1 MGSDKEWWSI
11 NITVWHTV
19 VQEAGEKLLLFNFGL
34 PIYQSG
40 FIKVWDLSS
49 FHNILHHRSVLNPS
63 YKTDLNDLVTTWLL
77 SNQLQCNSILLAY
90 ELPTFLKNIYK
101 SCIGACE
108 NRHAPVGCFG
118 IRVKSKCFFARTI
131 EKKEIRPRAWQLLLK
146 CWNSCWWEIYNS
158 RCLKQTAVKHLMKG
172 RKEYFYWIQAI
183 LNLALDEDPTVQNKL
198 VFLPDHS

>member
-19 VQEAGEKLLLFNFGL
+19 VQEVGGKLLLFYVGL

-77 SNQLQCNSILLAY
+77 SDQLQCNSILLAY
-90 ELPTFLKNIYK
+90 ELPTFLKNVYK

-108 NRHAPVGCFG
+108 NKTCSSWLLRDQSQIKMFLCQDN
-118 IRVKSKCFFARTI
+118 R
-131 EKKEIRPRAWQLLLK
+131 KERNKASSLTAFVEMLKLLLMGDIQFQVSK
-146 CWNSCWWEIYNS
+146 TNCSKTPDEGEEGIFLLNPSNLKSGPWWRPNST
-158 RCLKQTAVKHLMKG
+158 K
-172 RKEYFYWIQAI
+172 
-183 LNLALDEDPTVQNKL
+183 
-198 VFLPDHS
+198 